1 MSQRVLD
8 EHLGYWLDTVKLD
21 RYRKALTQTIQPG
34 ARVLDLGSGTGL
46 LALLACEAGAAHV
59 IAVESGPLVAPL
71 RTILERNGVAD
82 RVEIVHAMSTD
93 LALETPVDV
102 IVGDQLGG
110 FAYTSGAHRYYA
122 DAAKRLLSPR
132 GVTIPRSI
140 DLLVAGVEDAGT
152 RSAIEGFTDP
162 IEYDLEALA
171 WLSANTLRVVRLPR
185 SALLTEPIGI
195 HHSAA
200 SDTQRFRVSL
210 TLEARRDGRLDGL
223 LGMFRAELAPGT
235 TISNVPGAADQLQ
248 ERWQD
253 VLPLREPLQL
263 RCGDRFE
270 VELLINPD
278 TYLTTWRVG
287 RDLVRAPTHSTFHGR
302 ILNRREL
309 RKLTGRQ
316 DSTSAEA
323 TVPLT

>member
-1 MSQRVLD
+1 MSQRVLE

-93 LALETPVDV
+93 LELETPVDV

-110 FAYTSGAHRYYA
+110 FAFTSGAHRYYA
-122 DAAKRLLSPR
+122 DAAKRVLSPR

-140 DLLVAGVEDAGT
+140 QLFVAGVEDAGT
-152 RSAIEGFTDP
+152 RAAIDGFTDA
-162 IEYDLEALA
+162 IDYDLEELA

-185 SALLTEPIGI
+185 SALLTEPIRV
-195 HHSAA
+195 HRSAA
-200 SDTQRFRVSL
+200 SDAQRFRVSL
-210 TLEARRDGRLDGL
+210 TLEATSDGRLDGL

-235 TISNVPGAADQLQ
+235 TISNMPGSSDQLE

-253 VLPLREPLQL
+253 VLPLREPLQVQ
-263 RCGDRFE
+263 RGDRIQ
-270 VELLINPD
+270 VELLINPT

-287 RDLVRAPTHSTFHGR
+287 RDLARAPTHSTFHGR

-309 RKLTGRQ
+309 RKLTGRH
-316 DSTSAEA
+316 DPARDGSSGS
-323 TVPLT
+323 LT